1 MSGILYLIP
10 SPIGSIKE
18 VDYLTQ
24 SNTEI
29 LQNLKDFIVE
39 SEKQQELFCI
49 IVGII

>member
-29 LQNLKDFIVE
+29 LQNLKYFIVE
-39 SEKQQELFCI
+39 SEKTARAFL
-49 IVGII
+49 